1 MDRSTAL
8 SILKRNEAELRL
20 LGVSSLSIFGSTA
33 REDVNELSDI
43 DVAVKFL
50 PGPRGLARVKRTELL
65 RRRLLAL
72 LGRPVDVIEEPARSP
87 RVQKAI
93 QRDRVVAF

>member
-1 MDRSTAL
+1 
-8 SILKRNEAELRL
+8 LKRNEAELRL
-20 LGVSSLSIFGSTA
+20 LGVSSLSVFGSTA

-65 RRRLLAL
+65 RRRLSAL